1 MRKNERERMAVLMG
15 IEALK
20 ILEGFSSKIYKCVA
34 GKKTIGY
41 GHTIKEGE
49 RFTIINQ
56 REALK
61 LLEDDVKYFLE
72 EIKKL
77 IEEKQYNLLN
87 ENQICALI
95 VFVFNIG
102 VEYFSKSTLLKKLN
116 AGKSLISIASEFDK
130 WVYVNKVKNLGLI
143 MRRNAEK
150 ELFLLGIKK

>member
-1 MRKNERERMAVLMG
+1 MKKEEKESMAVLMA

-20 ILEGFSSKIYKCVA
+20 YLEGFSSKVYKCIA

-41 GHTIKEGE
+41 GHTLKEDE
-49 RFTIINQ
+49 KFTTISQ
-56 REALK
+56 EKALK
-61 LLEDDVKYFLE
+61 LLENDVNYFLQ

-116 AGKSLISIASEFDK
+116 AGKSLIDIASEFDK

-150 ELFLLGIKK
+150 ELFLLGTKK